1 MPVRRALHAGSWYTD
16 SGAELSRQLDHW
28 LNQADLSHGPARA
41 IIAPCQQKML
51 VVQRNFPFSHAGY
64 QYCGACGGHAYRQI
78 SPVVVRRIFVLG
90 PSHHVR
96 LPGCAL
102 SSAQKYKTPL
112 YDLHIDMTVN
122 NELENTGE
130 FEWMDLD
137 TDENEHSIEMH
148 LPYIAKVMEN
158 YKNQFTIVPI
168 LVGSLTPEKEAQYG
182 RIFAQYLAD
191 PKNLFIISSDFCH
204 WGHRFRYTY
213 YDRSYGSVY
222 QSIEGLDRVGMN
234 IIENLNP
241 TEFTNYL
248 KKYGN
253 TICGRHPIGIL
264 LQAIQELLRSDN
276 SQNASLKFLKYAQ
289 SSQCRNMNDSSVSY
303 ASAAL

>member
-1 MPVRRALHAGSWYTD
+1 MPVRRALHAGSWYSD
-16 SGAELSRQLDHW
+16 SGAELSRQLESW
-28 LNQADLSHGPARA
+28 LHQADLSHGPARA
-41 IIAPCQQKML
+41 IIAP
-51 VVQRNFPFSHAGY
+51 HAGY

-96 LPGCAL
+96 LSGCAL

-122 NELENTGE
+122 NELDKTGQ
-130 FEWMDLD
+130 FEWMELD

-158 YKNQFTIVPI
+158 YKNDFTIVPI
-168 LVGSLTPEKEAQYG
+168 LVGSLSPEKEAYYG
-182 RIFAQYLAD
+182 RILAPYLAD
-191 PKNLFIISSDFCH
+191 PKNLFVISSDFCH

-213 YDRSYGSVY
+213 YDRSYENIY
-222 QSIEGLDRVGMN
+222 QSIEGLDRLGMH

-264 LQAIQELLRSDN
+264 LQAVQELLRNDN
-276 SQNASLKFLKYAQ
+276 TQTASMKFLKYAQ

-303 ASAAL
+303 ASAALVID